1 MPGPSLLPGVR
12 TVARLAVAAV
22 SLNVFLPQPALPQ
35 SVEVSATVGVGMH
48 GSQSEARSMLGGQVG
63 VWWNHGWQTTL
74 RATWFA
80 PSDFSGVSTYY
91 IGSADD
97 PRPVGLRHTPGKRRV
112 VTSQTLYHFRRG
124 TMIRPFLGPV
134 FGVIRDREVNSC
146 DIAGCEALA
155 PALPFG
161 PRSSSTFS
169 LGGAFGASAD
179 ISEHFVIRGGVQL
192 HCPMCEEFSI
202 VETFVDIGYRF
213 GKR

>member
-1 MPGPSLLPGVR
+1 MPGPSLVPGVG
-12 TVARLAVAAV
+12 TVARLSVAVV
-22 SLNVFLPQPALPQ
+22 CLSVFLPEPALSQ
-35 SVEVSATVGVGMH
+35 SVEVGGTVGVGLH
-48 GSQSEARSMLGGQVG
+48 GSRSDARSMLGGQVG
-63 VWWNHGWQTTL
+63 VWWNDGWETTL

-91 IGSADD
+91 IGSAAD
-97 PRPVGLRHTPGKRRV
+97 PRPVGLRHTPRKRRV

-134 FGVIRDREVNSC
+134 FGVIRDRVVNSC

-155 PALPFG
+155 PGLPFG
-161 PRSSSTFS
+161 PRSSSLFS
-169 LGGAFGASAD
+169 VGVAFGVFAD
-179 ISEHFVIRGGVQL
+179 FSEHFVIRGGVQL

-202 VETFVDIGYRF
+202 FETFVDVGYRF